1 MGKNKDLGLE
11 NKDSNSDSN
20 TSYSLILCKLL
31 NFTVS
36 QFFFQIRN
44 GDSKVIYHLGFL

>member
-11 NKDSNSDSN
+11 NKDLNSDSN
-20 TSYSLILCKLL
+20 TFYSLILCKLL

-36 QFFFQIRN
+36 QFFFRYKMEIVKL
-44 GDSKVIYHLGFL
+44 SII